1 MEEDKTN
8 DRDLSFP
15 GVSECHT
22 SPNSL
27 KYHHYGTAKMEKSD
41 TRLGTLF
48 NILGRGDSAHSISH
62 QEDPAQ
68 SRLIWGRLLI

>member
-1 MEEDKTN
+1 
-8 DRDLSFP
+8 
-15 GVSECHT
+15 
-22 SPNSL
+22 
-27 KYHHYGTAKMEKSD
+27 MEKSD